1 MSTIDSMVRRYF
13 QWKRD
18 LGAPGLNPIEQEGH
32 IVTPNCRCTPLQH
45 MTADGFPTCGHCGE
59 LWAMEEAV
67 RLRGT
72 YQRSPRINPEAQLAG
87 WIDIG
92 VVVGGFMHERRQLA
106 GVVLR
111 RIELGMSLRAIAA
124 ELGRSVWWVQERDDQ
139 GRRELTSR
147 FQAAGFDIT

>member
-18 LGAPGLNPIEQEGH
+18 LGAPGLNPIEQEGF
-32 IVTPNCRCTPLQH
+32 IESPECGCTPLKH
-45 MTADGFPTCGHCGE
+45 LTTDAYPVCGHCGTP
-59 LWAMEEAV
+59 WAQVAAV

-72 YQRSPRINPEAQLAG
+72 FQRSPRINPEARLAG

-92 VVVGGFMHERRQLA
+92 VVVGAFMHERRQLA
-106 GVVLR
+106 EVVLR
-111 RIELGMSLRAIAA
+111 RIEMGQSLRAIAA
-124 ELGRSVWWVQERDDQ
+124 ELGCSVRRVREAEDQ

-147 FQAAGFDIT
+147 FVSAGFDIT